1 MPLGPTEPP
10 LLYMLAV
17 FTSKVILK
25 LVSNVVKLNG
35 PNQELN
41 SPLPQ

>member
-1 MPLGPTEPP
+1 MPLGPTAPP

-17 FTSKVILK
+17 FTSNVILK
-25 LVSNVVKLNG
+25 LGSNVVKLNG
-35 PNQELN
+35 PDQVLK